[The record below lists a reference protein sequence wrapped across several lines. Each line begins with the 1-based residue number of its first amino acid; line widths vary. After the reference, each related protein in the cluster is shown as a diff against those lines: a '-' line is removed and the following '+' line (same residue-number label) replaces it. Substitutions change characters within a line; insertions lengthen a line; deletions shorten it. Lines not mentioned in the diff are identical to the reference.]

1 MKCRRLAV
9 LTLLALFSF
18 SLFGCGKKHVLDGPG
33 MERQVWREFTIA
45 QSSDVY
51 EQNFS
56 YTVKID
62 ENSGEGYLYTEVYNY
77 EEGYPEEKSILL
89 KQKTVNALMN
99 LDILSFPNEIPYE
112 SEESILDGT
121 FLSFSVTDQNG
132 TVFKKI
138 LSSEQETEILALI
151 MPYKEELEGETLTP

>member
-1 MKCRRLAV
+1 M
-9 LTLLALFSF
+9 LALF

-33 MERQVWREFTIA
+33 MERQVWREFTIS
-45 QSSDVY
+45 QISDVY

-56 YTVKID
+56 YTVKLD

-77 EEGYPEEKSILL
+77 EEGYPEEISIRME
-89 KQKTVNALMN
+89 QKTVSALMN
-99 LDILSFPNEIPYE
+99 MDMLSFPNEIPYE

-151 MPYKEELEGETLTP
+151 RPYEGEL

>member
-9 LTLLALFSF
+9 LTMLALI
-18 SLFGCGKKHVLDGPG
+18 SLFGCGKKHILDGPG
-33 MERQVWREFTIA
+33 MERQVWREFTIS
-45 QSSDVY
+45 QISDVY

-77 EEGYPEEKSILL
+77 EKGYPEEISIRLE
-89 KQKTVNALMN
+89 QKTVSALMN
-99 LDILSFPNEIPYE
+99 LDMLSFPNEIPYE

-151 MPYKEELEGETLTP
+151 IPYKEELEGENLTP

>member
-9 LTLLALFSF
+9 LTILVLF
-18 SLFGCGKKHVLDGPG
+18 SLFGCGKKHILDGPG
-33 MERQVWREFTIA
+33 MERQVWREFTIS

-56 YTVKID
+56 YTVKLD
-62 ENSGEGYLYTEVYNY
+62 ENSDEGYLYTEVYNY
-77 EEGYPEEKSILL
+77 EEGYPEETSIRLE
-89 KQKTVNALMN
+89 QKTVSALMN

-151 MPYKEELEGETLTP
+151 MPYKEKLEGENLTP

>member
-1 MKCRRLAV
+1 M
-9 LTLLALFSF
+9 LALF
-18 SLFGCGKKHVLDGPG
+18 SLFGCGKKHILDGPG
-33 MERQVWREFTIA
+33 MERQVWREFTIS
-45 QSSDVY
+45 QISDVY

-77 EEGYPEEKSILL
+77 EEGYPEETSIRLE
-89 KQKTVNALMN
+89 QKTGSALMN
-99 LDILSFPNEIPYE
+99 MDMLSFPDEISYE

-151 MPYKEELEGETLTP
+151 RPYEGELYGENLTP

>member
-1 MKCRRLAV
+1 
-9 LTLLALFSF
+9 
-18 SLFGCGKKHVLDGPG
+18 
-33 MERQVWREFTIA
+33 MERQVWREFTIS
-45 QSSDVY
+45 QISDVF

-99 LDILSFPNEIPYE
+99 LDIMSFPDEIPCE
-112 SEESILDGT
+112 PEESVLDGT
-121 FLSFSVTDQNG
+121 FLNFSVTDQNG
-132 TVFKKI
+132 NVLKKI
-138 LSSEQETEILALI
+138 LSSKQKSEILALI
-151 MPYKEELEGETLTP
+151 MPYEEELKGENLIP

>member
-1 MKCRRLAV
+1 M
-9 LTLLALFSF
+9 LALF
-18 SLFGCGKKHVLDGPG
+18 SLFGCGKKHILDGPG
-33 MERQVWREFTIA
+33 MERQVWREFTIS
-45 QSSDVY
+45 QISDVY

-62 ENSGEGYLYTEVYNY
+62 ENSGEGYLYTEFYNY
-77 EEGYPEEKSILL
+77 EEGYPEEISIRLE
-89 KQKTVNALMN
+89 QKTVSALMN
-99 LDILSFPNEIPYE
+99 MDMLSFPDEIPYE

-132 TVFKKI
+132 TVLKKI

-151 MPYKEELEGETLTP
+151 RPYEGEL

>member
-9 LTLLALFSF
+9 LTLLALFLA
-18 SLFGCGKKHVLDGPG
+18 SLFGCGKKHILDGPG
-33 MERQVWREFTIA
+33 MERQVWREFTIS

-56 YTVKID
+56 YTVKLD
-62 ENSGEGYLYTEVYNY
+62 ENSGEGYLCTEVYDY
-77 EEGYPEEKSILL
+77 EKGYPEETSIRLE
-89 KQKTVNALMN
+89 QKTVNALLN
-99 LDILSFPNEIPYE
+99 LNMLSFPDEIPYE

-121 FLSFSVTDQNG
+121 FLSFSVTDRNG
-132 TVFKKI
+132 NVFKKI

-151 MPYKEELEGETLTP
+151 RPYKGEL

>member
-9 LTLLALFSF
+9 LTLLALFS
-18 SLFGCGKKHVLDGPG
+18 LFGCGKKHILDGPG
-33 MERQVWREFTIA
+33 MERQVWREFTIS
-45 QSSDVY
+45 QISDVY

-77 EEGYPEEKSILL
+77 EEGYPEETSIRL
-89 KQKTVNALMN
+89 KQKTVSALMN
-99 LDILSFPNEIPYE
+99 MDMLSFPDEIPYE

-151 MPYKEELEGETLTP
+151 RPYEGEL